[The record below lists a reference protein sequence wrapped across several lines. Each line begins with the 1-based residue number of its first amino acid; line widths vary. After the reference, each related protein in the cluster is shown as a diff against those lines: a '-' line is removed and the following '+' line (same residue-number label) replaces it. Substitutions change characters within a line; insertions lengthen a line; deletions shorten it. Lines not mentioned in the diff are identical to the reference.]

1 MTRPAPSQTGSDALD
16 GRLRQ
21 GEAAALAELLE
32 RERERLL
39 RTVRLRLDRRL
50 ARRVEAEDV
59 LQEAFLAARQRLG
72 HYAADGFTRPY
83 TWLRLVLLQTLA
95 DLHRHHLGTQARDAG
110 REAVGVPL
118 SGEASRPLAELL
130 SGSVT
135 SPSGAIVRREASARL
150 ADALARLADADREI
164 IALRHFEDLSNEE
177 IAEALGIQGKA
188 ASIRYVRA
196 IQRLGALLAAAGLS
210 FGDLHVRR

>member
-1 MTRPAPSQTGSDALD
+1 MPLAPSDIDS
-16 GRLRQ
+16 RLRQ

-32 RERERLL
+32 QERPRLL
-39 RTVRLRLDRRL
+39 RTVRMRMDQRL

-59 LQEAFLAARQRLG
+59 VQEAFLAARTRIA

-95 DLHRHHLGTQARDAG
+95 DLHRHHLGAQMRDAG
-110 REAVGVPL
+110 REAALVPL
-118 SGEASRPLAELL
+118 SGTANRSLAELL

-135 SPSGAIVRREASARL
+135 SPSGAAMRREGSALL
-150 ADALARLADADREI
+150 AKAIDALSEADREV
-164 IALRHFEDLSNEE
+164 IALRHFEDLANEE
-177 IAEALGIQGKA
+177 VADALGIQPKA

-196 IQRLGALLAAAGLS
+196 IRRLGELLAAEGLS